1 MSTVPSGTGDFH
13 SSNSRMLP
21 GHQARLQKSKKDT
34 APATERDPKFFLRV
48 FSATLALADCVRDLA
63 GYKQG

>member
-1 MSTVPSGTGDFH
+1 MRPEKPASDHACEATL
-13 SSNSRMLP
+13 R
-21 GHQARLQKSKKDT
+21 KSKKDI

-48 FSATLALADCVRDLA
+48 FSATLALADRVGDLI